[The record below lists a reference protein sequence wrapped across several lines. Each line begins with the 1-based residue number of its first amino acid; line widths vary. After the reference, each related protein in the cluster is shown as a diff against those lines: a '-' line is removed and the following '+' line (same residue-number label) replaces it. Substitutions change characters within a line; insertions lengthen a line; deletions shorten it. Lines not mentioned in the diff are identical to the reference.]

1 MVWAR
6 RDIHHSDR
14 RPLRHRPP
22 RRCRLV
28 ARLFNGAT
36 VRSNE
41 EHCAEFGSDA
51 IRHARTNFGRA
62 RWAAHAW
69 AHIAAGV
76 AQIIEQV
83 AVVEHAQSLTTAN
96 LHVTRPGAAFT

>member
-1 MVWAR
+1 MVRTRCGIHRSHR
-6 RDIHHSDR
+6 RS
-14 RPLRHRPP
+14 LRHRS
-22 RRCRLV
+22 RRWCRLV

-41 EHCAEFGSDA
+41 EHCAELGSDA
-51 IRHARTNFGRA
+51 IRHARTNFGRV
-62 RWAAHAW
+62 RWSAHAW

-83 AVVEHAQSLTTAN
+83 AVMEHAQSLSTAN